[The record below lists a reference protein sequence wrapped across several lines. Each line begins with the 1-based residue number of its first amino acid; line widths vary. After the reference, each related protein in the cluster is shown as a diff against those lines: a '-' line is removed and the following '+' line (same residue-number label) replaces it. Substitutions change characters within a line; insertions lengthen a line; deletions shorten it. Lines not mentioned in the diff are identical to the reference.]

1 MSERVETAEAPF
13 SELEV
18 LALPDGGPRR
28 TQGPWHARLLERV
41 LAYLPVLLMGL
52 LAVFTWWLVRS
63 SALPPAAETTATP
76 PQTVDYAMTGF
87 VLARYGSDGMLRS
100 RIEGDLIQHFP
111 ATDRV
116 EIQGVRLRSVDAAGR
131 LMLGRADRALSNS
144 DATLVRLEGSARVS
158 REATPEQNGDRNGN
172 GNGRIEIRGEIL
184 EILGAEERVR
194 STQPVT
200 VITGSGELRAGS
212 LDYNRRDRVALL
224 GGRVTGQLRPG
235 PGPALP

>member
-13 SELEV
+13 SELEA
-18 LALPDGGPRR
+18 LARPVGAPRR
-28 TQGPWHARLLERV
+28 TQGPWRVRLLERL

-52 LAVFTWWLVRS
+52 LAVFTGWLVRNS
-63 SALPPAAETTATP
+63 PVPAEFQAAAVP

-87 VLARYGSDGMLRS
+87 VLGRYGPDGVLRS
-100 RIEGDLIQHFP
+100 RIEGDLMQHFP

-116 EIQGVRLRSVDAAGR
+116 EVQGVRLRSVDATGR
-131 LMLGRADRALSNS
+131 LMLGSADRAQSNA
-144 DATLVRLEGSARVS
+144 DATLVRLEGSARVI
-158 REATPEQNGDRNGN
+158 REAAAGQN
-172 GNGRIEIRGEIL
+172 GNGRVEIRGETL
-184 EILGAEERVR
+184 EILVTEERVR

-212 LDYNRRDRVALL
+212 LDYSRRDRVALL